1 MVRADKRRRSARAGV
16 AAACLLALAAAVRL
30 AAQAPGALPADAG
43 SEIVRAKCLGCHEAD
58 LIVQQRLA
66 RPGWVR
72 ELDKMERWGAVLT
85 AAEKNTVADYLATHV
100 APVRTADAT
109 ATPPASAEV
118 LDAGKASTE
127 QRCLGCH
134 QADLIEQQ
142 RLDRVGWGRELD
154 KMVRWGATVPAGERD
169 AMVSYLSTRF
179 GRSR

>member
-1 MVRADKRRRSARAGV
+1 MVRADDREGRRLGARASV
-16 AAACLLALAAAVRL
+16 AAVCVLALTAAVRL
-30 AAQAPGALPADAG
+30 AAQSPGALPADGG

-85 AAEKNTVADYLATHV
+85 AAEKNTAADYLAKHF
-100 APVRTADAT
+100 APVRNSDAVGTAA
-109 ATPPASAEV
+109 V
-118 LDAGKASTE
+118 LDAGKASID

-142 RLDRVGWGRELD
+142 RLDRAGWGRELD